1 MSKARWTLHNGK
13 GAARGYALKKDAE
26 AVRLRELT
34 LGNTLILDPGSP
46 PKNSTLLR
54 V

>member
-1 MSKARWTLHNGK
+1 MSKARWTLSDGK

-26 AVRLRELT
+26 AVRLRELA
-34 LGNTLILDPGSP
+34 LGNTLILDPGAP
-46 PKNSTLLR
+46 PKDSRLLR